1 MATSL
6 YVAKIKLPH
15 CAIQEVTVR
24 ADNFFNAKAMIE
36 AQFGKGCLFTPP
48 TKVG

>member
-1 MATSL
+1 MATSI
-6 YVAKIKLPH
+6 YKAKIKLPN
-15 CAIQEVTVR
+15 CTVQEVTVR

-36 AQFGKGCLFTPP
+36 AQYGKGCIFTPP